1 MLDEKTTLRGG
12 WGLFYNLFD
21 RVGSEDQLALN
32 LPGLVNKTITQT
44 SGSPVLILNQG
55 FPAGFLNPPNLN
67 PAAGQLTAVRLRAV
81 NQNDPDTMVAQ
92 GSIGVQREF
101 ARGML
106 LSADF
111 IYSRGSNL
119 ATLVNLNQPLP
130 NAAGN
135 NALGPLPYP
144 NFGFIEWRSDNGRS
158 EYKGLDLGLEKR
170 FSRGYAFGVAYT
182 LGNSQDNAS
191 EQLTTQGSNAFPQNS
206 RDFSPWY
213 GPSDYDVRH
222 RFGANFVWNLPL
234 GNNIFARDWTVSG
247 IYTAHT
253 GHPFTVNQS
262 NNNVGTNMTGLP
274 NVVGN
279 TNGPQTV
286 DQWFNTAAFQAVPSG
301 TFGNELR
308 NRLTGP
314 GFQNF
319 DLTIQRHIRLGTN
332 RAATL
337 RWDIF
342 NVFNTVNFGLPN
354 RDVTSPATLGTI
366 SSLASDP
373 RTMQIAVR
381 FTF

>member
-1 MLDEKTTLRGG
+1 
-12 WGLFYNLFD
+12 
-21 RVGSEDQLALN
+21 
-32 LPGLVNKTITQT
+32 
-44 SGSPVLILNQG
+44 
-55 FPAGFLNPPNLN
+55 
-67 PAAGQLTAVRLRAV
+67 
-81 NQNDPDTMVAQ
+81 
-92 GSIGVQREF
+92 
-101 ARGML
+101 ML

-130 NAAGN
+130 TNAGN
-135 NALGPLPYP
+135 NALGALPYP
-144 NFGFIEWRSDNGRS
+144 NFGFIEWRADNGRS
-158 EYKGLDLGLEKR
+158 EYKGVDLGLEKR
-170 FSRGYAFGVAYT
+170 FAAGYAFGVAYT
-182 LGNSQDNAS
+182 IGKSQDNAS

-206 RDFSPWY
+206 RDFGPWF

-222 RFGANFVWNLPL
+222 RFSANFVWALPL
-234 GNNIFARDWTVSG
+234 GTSAIARDWTVSG

-262 NNNVGTNMTGLP
+262 GNNVGTNMTGLP
-274 NVVGN
+274 NVVGDPA
-279 TNGPQTV
+279 GPQTV
-286 DQWFNTAAFQAVPSG
+286 DQWFNTAAFQAVSSG

-314 GFQNF
+314 GFQNM
-319 DLTIQRHIRLGTN
+319 DLTVQRQLRMGPHT
-332 RAATL
+332 AAIL

-354 RDVTSPATLGTI
+354 RDISSAATLGTI

-373 RTMQIAVR
+373 RTMQIAAR